1 MKFSTLPP
9 ASQRFREINQL
20 NLHQWFFQ
28 SSKKVFKAQT
38 LLACPKSGQHNCDD
52 QTAVSAYK
60 VNSVISVQCRTYPAE
75 PCSLEQ
81 GLERAS
87 NPTFYFELKPKHRR
101 MAVKCVNLT
110 RKFLAS
116 TLNQITSRFGCY
128 SQEQKVKVTIP
139 YFQKW
144 HFWCQTCNCMTAFMD
159 QIYPIWVEMARHHF
173 ESLESISFLI
183 RLSPFSYG
191 FPQSSKKIELN
202 Q

>member
-9 ASQRFREINQL
+9 ASQRFTEINRL
-20 NLHQWFFQ
+20 NLQQQWFFQ

-38 LLACPKSGQHNCDD
+38 LLACPKSGQQNCDD

-60 VNSVISVQCRTYPAE
+60 ANSVISVQCWTYPAE

-81 GLERAS
+81 SLERAS
-87 NPTFYFELKPKHRR
+87 NPTFYFELKSKHRR
-101 MAVKCVNLT
+101 MVVKCVNLT

-128 SQEQKVKVTIP
+128 SEEPKVKVTFP

-144 HFWCQTCNCMTAFMD
+144 HFWCFCGSNIPPCGWKWPDTLSHWKAF
-159 QIYPIWVEMARHHF
+159 ISSFGFLR
-173 ESLESISFLI
+173 SILG
-183 RLSPFSYG
+183 LV
-191 FPQSSKKIELN
+191 FPPKN
-202 Q
+202 WT